1 MLSVF
6 NTNLFLCS
14 NMLTMEIA
22 CIIGLKIIDI
32 EIYTFMSEVQV
43 AHDTNP
49 LVIILIFSQLKPGGS
64 SYTNLDLVKLNHVY
78 SAPITQRTA

>member
-1 MLSVF
+1 
-6 NTNLFLCS
+6 
-14 NMLTMEIA
+14 
-22 CIIGLKIIDI
+22 
-32 EIYTFMSEVQV
+32 MSEVQV
-43 AHDTNP
+43 SHDTNP